1 MTTQTHTPDDPSS
14 DKPIER
20 QSHLRLMTE
29 TRLERYEEAN
39 RLAAGRRRPHL
50 SRAYFVLLL
59 AQLRGGAASEAVQ
72 LAATKDALDRGGIQA
87 KTAVSVEVSTKLGK
101 PAPPERHRA
110 TCHTRPPQSTPQ
122 ASPHRLRPT
131 QPGCTKNRG

>member
-1 MTTQTHTPDDPSS
+1 MKGKTGI
-14 DKPIER
+14 KGKV
-20 QSHLRLMTE
+20 
-29 TRLERYEEAN
+29 
-39 RLAAGRRRPHL
+39 AGNQVNC
-50 SRAYFVLLL
+50 AED
-59 AQLRGGAASEAVQ
+59 AASEAVQ